1 MWMEIYERK
10 SLGDIRNL
18 SSTQTTAKGR
28 IQMAMSVLAAFW
40 AVSFLFVITPGADW
54 AYAISAGMRGRWVVP
69 AVAGMLSGHFA
80 ATLVVAAGVGSLL
93 AGHPLALTLL
103 TLAGCTYLLW
113 LGANLVLS
121 PALPEGG
128 DEQQASGSH
137 WAFKGFCV
145 SGLNPK
151 VFLLFLA
158 LLPQFTD
165 PQSAW
170 PVGLQ
175 ILLLG
180 LVHLGS
186 SLVIYLMVGYGAKAV
201 LSTRPAAARVVG
213 RVSGLV
219 MIGVAVLLALGQ
231 LR

>member
-1 MWMEIYERK
+1 
-10 SLGDIRNL
+10 
-18 SSTQTTAKGR
+18 
-28 IQMAMSVLAAFW
+28 MAMSVLTAFW
-40 AVSFLFVITPGADW
+40 AVSLLFVITPGADW

-69 AVAGMLSGHFA
+69 AVAGMLSGHLLV
-80 ATLVVAAGVGSLL
+80 TLVVAAGVGSLI

-103 TLAGCTYLLW
+103 TLAGCVYLLW
-113 LGANLVLS
+113 LGGNLLLS
-121 PALPEGG
+121 PAVPEAGAGG
-128 DEQQASGSH
+128 GQDSGSR
-137 WAFKGFCV
+137 WAFKGLCV

-165 PQSAW
+165 PQSSW
-170 PVGLQ
+170 PLPLQ

-201 LSTRPAAARVVG
+201 LRTRPTAAQAVG
-213 RVSGLV
+213 RLSGGV
-219 MIGVAVLLALGQ
+219 MILIAVGLIAGQ

>member
-1 MWMEIYERK
+1 
-10 SLGDIRNL
+10 
-18 SSTQTTAKGR
+18 
-28 IQMAMSVLAAFW
+28 MAMSVLTAFW
-40 AVSFLFVITPGADW
+40 AVSLLFVITPGADW

-69 AVAGMLSGHFA
+69 AVAGMLSGHLLV
-80 ATLVVAAGVGSLL
+80 TLVVAAGVGSLI
-93 AGHPLALTLL
+93 AGHPLALSLL
-103 TLAGCTYLLW
+103 TLAGCVYLLW
-113 LGANLVLS
+113 LGGNLLLS
-121 PALPEGG
+121 PAVPEAGAGG
-128 DEQQASGSH
+128 GQDSGSR
-137 WAFKGFCV
+137 WAFKGLCV

-165 PQSAW
+165 PQSSW
-170 PVGLQ
+170 PVPLQ

-201 LSTRPAAARVVG
+201 LRTRPAAAQAVG
-213 RVSGLV
+213 RLSGGV
-219 MIGVAVLLALGQ
+219 MILIAVGLIAGQ